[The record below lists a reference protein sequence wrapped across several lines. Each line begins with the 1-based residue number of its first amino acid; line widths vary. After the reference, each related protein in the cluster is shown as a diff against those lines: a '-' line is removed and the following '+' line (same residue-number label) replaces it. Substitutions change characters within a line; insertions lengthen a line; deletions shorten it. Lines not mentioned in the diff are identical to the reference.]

1 MIAEDSDGTSLNQWP
16 NARDDGLRIGPIAH
30 EIPEEGKAVRPQ
42 PPSGGEAGLER
53 RQICMDIGEQG
64 DPHG

>member
-1 MIAEDSDGTSLNQWP
+1 MIAEDGDGTSLDQWP
-16 NARDDGLRIGPIAH
+16 NTGDDGLWIGPIAH
-30 EIPEEGKAVRPQ
+30 EITEEGKAVRSQ
-42 PPSGGEAGLER
+42 PPSGGETGLER